1 MEQNILYSI
10 VTPVYNRADCILRCM
25 ESVARSMQKKIWG
38 GKIEHIIVDD
48 GSADSTV
55 AIVEEYAKNHPHVV
69 FVKFEHNKGT
79 NAARNEAIRRAHG
92 KWCILLDSDDYF
104 VDDALTTIS
113 FTMKEFPQYKH
124 YMFAPDDMQAYF
136 KVNPIIRGASQKVL
150 LYPDFLNGYI
160 GGDFIHVCNTEIL
173 RKHPF
178 DERLR
183 IFEGLFFLMFFRDAQ
198 QMLFTNKIVTIRE
211 RHRDDSV
218 SKDFLRTNGLVIN
231 RIILSEE
238 LFKKYFFEDLV
249 ALGMKRRIV
258 STNLTLLDNYVLIG
272 RYEKARSILP
282 SLKGYLSKKKILL
295 NATITLHA
303 GIIYKYLLRF
313 YLFAKY
319 RLLKRN
325 FQMK

>member
-10 VTPVYNRADCILRCM
+10 ITPVYNRADCILRCM
-25 ESVARSMQKKIWG
+25 ESVAKSMKNKIRG
-38 GKIEHIIVDD
+38 GEIEHVIVDD
-48 GSADSTV
+48 GSTDSTV
-55 AIVEEYAKNHPHVV
+55 SIVEEYVKNHPHVV

-79 NAARNEAIRRAHG
+79 NAARNEAIRIAHG

-136 KVNPIIRGASQKVL
+136 KDNPIIRGASQKVL

-183 IFEGLFFLMFFRDAQ
+183 IFEGLFFLMFFREAQ
-198 QMLFTNKIVTIRE
+198 QMLFTNKVVTIRE

-218 SKDFLRTNGLVIN
+218 SKDFLRTNDQVIN

-238 LFKKYFFEDLV
+238 LFKKYFLEDLM
-249 ALGMKRRIV
+249 ALGMKRRIN

-272 RYEKARSILP
+272 SYDKALSILP
-282 SLKGYLSKKKILL
+282 SLKGVHSKKKLL
-295 NATITLHA
+295 LRLTMTLHA
-303 GIIYKYLLRF
+303 GVIYKYLLRF
-313 YLFAKY
+313 YLFVKY
-319 RLLKRN
+319 GLFKSK
-325 FQMK
+325 FKMK

>member
-10 VTPVYNRADCILRCM
+10 ITPVYNRADCILRCM
-25 ESVARSMQKKIWG
+25 ESVSKSMKNKIRG
-38 GKIEHIIVDD
+38 GEIEHVIVDD
-48 GSADSTV
+48 GSTDSTIS
-55 AIVEEYAKNHPHVV
+55 IVEEYAKNHPHVV

-104 VDDALTTIS
+104 VDDALLTIS
-113 FTMKEFPQYKH
+113 QTMKEHPNFKH
-124 YMFAPDDMQAYF
+124 YMFAPDDMQVYF
-136 KVNPIIRGASQKVL
+136 KRNLIIKGAEQKVL

-160 GGDFIHVCNTEIL
+160 GGDFIHVCNTKIL
-173 RKHPF
+173 RNHPF

-183 IFEGLFFLMFFRDAQ
+183 IFEGLFFLMFFRETQ
-198 QMLFTNKIVTIRE
+198 QMLFTNRVVTIRE

-218 SKDFLRTNGLVIN
+218 SKDFLRTNDQVIN

-238 LFKKYFFEDLV
+238 LFKKYFLEDLM
-249 ALGMKRRIV
+249 ALGMKRRII

-272 RYEKARSILP
+272 RYDKALSILP
-282 SLKGYLSKKKILL
+282 SLKGVHSKKKLL
-295 NATITLHA
+295 LRLTMTLHV

-313 YLFAKY
+313 YLFVKY
-319 RLLKRN
+319 GLLKSK
-325 FQMK
+325 F